1 MNIMNII
8 ITKVWDLDSISS
20 PVHSIDRHELGI
32 EDILVSRVEGEVL
45 TRCRNCVLV
54 WDINTGKVYVSCLND
69 QALNALFNSE
79 SYLKLRMLRMLYNAD
94 QEKNRGV
101 HAGSSS
107 DTCTADL

>member
-1 MNIMNII
+1 MNIMNIFL
-8 ITKVWDLDSISS
+8 TKVWDLDSISS

-69 QALNALFNSE
+69 QALNASLIYE
-79 SYLKLRMLRMLYNAD
+79 SYLKLMDVQCRSR
-94 QEKNRGV
+94 EKSR
-101 HAGSSS
+101 SQ
-107 DTCTADL
+107 CLEQW